1 MLLSGN
7 ILQADFPICYLISQV
22 NLIIVLHVIG
32 VKADLLVGKGQLEF
46 YIT

>member
-22 NLIIVLHVIG
+22 SLFIVLHVIG
-32 VKADLLVGKGQLEF
+32 AKADLLVGKGQIEF
-46 YIT
+46 YFT